1 MTDYEKQNNEPAI
14 VENDE
19 KKDTEQNTKNEKI
32 VIKNK
37 VGGFPRIVII
47 LVLLIVLVG
56 GIAFI
61 VSQKNKT
68 KVSVTTLEQSL
79 EKASDLTTAKL
90 TYCGLVKYKKG
101 TAFLNKTSF
110 SMLYEAKVTAG
121 IDVKDIK
128 FDVTDSQVTVKYP
141 KAKILSAHVMED
153 SLQFFDENFALFK
166 SDEKDALV
174 EAMKLAKKELKKKKQ
189 YKNLMKEADNQTE
202 SLLKALYTEK
212 IGDRKLVLKRI

>member
-1 MTDYEKQNNEPAI
+1 M
-14 VENDE
+14 
-19 KKDTEQNTKNEKI
+19 
-32 VIKNK
+32 
-37 VGGFPRIVII
+37 
-47 LVLLIVLVG
+47 
-56 GIAFI
+56 
-61 VSQKNKT
+61 
-68 KVSVTTLEQSL
+68 
-79 EKASDLTTAKL
+79 
-90 TYCGLVKYKKG
+90 
-101 TAFLNKTSF
+101 NKTSF